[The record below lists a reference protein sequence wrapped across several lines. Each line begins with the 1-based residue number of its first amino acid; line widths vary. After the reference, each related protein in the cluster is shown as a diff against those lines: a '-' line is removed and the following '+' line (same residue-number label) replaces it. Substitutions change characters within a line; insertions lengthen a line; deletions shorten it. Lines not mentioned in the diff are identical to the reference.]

1 MRRKLIIAAVWLAL
15 WQLLAMA
22 VNNMILLAGP
32 ADTLQALFRMA
43 REPEYWCSIGNTML
57 RILGGFA
64 AGSVLGILSAA
75 LSYRFR
81 LIREFLAPAV
91 TIMKAVPVASF
102 VILVLIW
109 AGNRML
115 SLMISGFVVFPILYL
130 NTLEG
135 LDSTDGKLLELA
147 RTFRMTTGARIR
159 YLYLPQLK
167 PFLKSALRLSAG
179 MSFKSGI
186 AAEVIGQPLVSIGN
200 GLYRAKVWLETADVF
215 AWTVTAILLSWII
228 ERIILKVCAP
238 EPEKGAAHGT
248 KQE

>member
-81 LIREFLAPAV
+81 LIREFPA
-91 TIMKAVPVASF
+91 
-102 VILVLIW
+102 
-109 AGNRML
+109 
-115 SLMISGFVVFPILYL
+115 SLRDPQYDFTFEGGKPSGGP
-130 NTLEG
+130 G
-135 LDSTDGKLLELA
+135 
-147 RTFRMTTGARIR
+147 
-159 YLYLPQLK
+159 
-167 PFLKSALRLSAG
+167 
-179 MSFKSGI
+179 KSG
-186 AAEVIGQPLVSIGN
+186 QN
-200 GLYRAKVWLETADVF
+200 T
-215 AWTVTAILLSWII
+215 
-228 ERIILKVCAP
+228 
-238 EPEKGAAHGT
+238 
-248 KQE
+248 

>member
-1 MRRKLIIAAVWLAL
+1 
-15 WQLLAMA
+15 
-22 VNNMILLAGP
+22 
-32 ADTLQALFRMA
+32 MA

-238 EPEKGAAHGT
+238 EPEKGAVHGT

>member
-43 REPEYWCSIGNTML
+43 GEAEFWISIGNSLL

-64 AGSVLGILSAA
+64 AGAVLGIFFAA
-75 LSYRFR
+75 LSYRFPPA
-81 LIREFLAPAV
+81 REFLAPAV
-91 TIMKAVPVASF
+91 MVMKAIPVASF
-102 VILVLIW
+102 VILVIIW

-115 SLMISGFVVFPILYL
+115 SFYISSFVVFPVLYL

-135 LDSTDGKLLELA
+135 LYSTDVRLLELA
-147 RTFRMTTGARIR
+147 RVFRMRTASRIR
-159 YLYLPQLK
+159 FLYLPQLK
-167 PFLKSALRLSAG
+167 PFLKSALGLTAG

-186 AAEVIGQPLVSIGN
+186 AAEVIGQPLLSVGN
-200 GLYRAKVWLETADVF
+200 GLYRAKIWLETADVF
-215 AWTVTAILLSWII
+215 AWTLTVILLSGII
-228 ERIILKVCAP
+228 ERVIMRFCAP
-238 EPEKGAAHGT
+238 EQGKGGARETGDP
-248 KQE
+248 

>member
-109 AGNRML
+109 AVGF
-115 SLMISGFVVFPILYL
+115 MITAPLILFAISVLFSFESRPDDSWGKRILRSAIYAIIVGGALYL
-130 NTLEG
+130 LYVTVLQTQ
-135 LDSTDGKLLELA
+135 LP
-147 RTFRMTTGARIR
+147 TGA
-159 YLYLPQLK
+159 LWKL
-167 PFLKSALRLSAG
+167 
-179 MSFKSGI
+179 FK
-186 AAEVIGQPLVSIGN
+186 
-200 GLYRAKVWLETADVF
+200 
-215 AWTVTAILLSWII
+215 
-228 ERIILKVCAP
+228 
-238 EPEKGAAHGT
+238 
-248 KQE
+248 